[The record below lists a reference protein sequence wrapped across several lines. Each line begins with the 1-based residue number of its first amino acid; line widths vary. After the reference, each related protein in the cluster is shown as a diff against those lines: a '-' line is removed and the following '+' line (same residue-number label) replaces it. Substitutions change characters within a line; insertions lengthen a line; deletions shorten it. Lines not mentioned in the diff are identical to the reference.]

1 MKYSG
6 DISYPME
13 LRKRNALGHN
23 TKDLQ
28 EILKSWIKPLD
39 TSCYSPEY
47 AEECRQLYMKELI
60 KRI

>member
-23 TKDLQ
+23 IKDLK
-28 EILKSWIKPLD
+28 EILESWIKPVN
-39 TSCYSPEY
+39 TSYYSPEY
-47 AEECRQLYMKELI
+47 TEECRQLYMKELL